1 MLIRLFACSFALACL
16 LISTAADA
24 RHRHRATHY
33 RHPIA
38 CQIVTGGGIH
48 LVSRPCRNRLE
59 EGIPVRGS
67 RWVAA
72 SRHYAARW
80 RGHRRAYVRRASEPN
95 DAREAFSGG
104 LAHVQT
110 AVGIPITVS
119 LAIKDRMLA
128 LIEEMKA
135 IGYVPHSIG
144 CFAAHGHVPHSR
156 HHSGNACD
164 FDGSLSVARFFRT
177 EQAEQLIAKHGLHSG
192 CDYVL
197 HGTRDCG
204 HVDDAV
210 GFARASRG
218 TAHAGHRARYRRHYA
233 RNY

>member
-1 MLIRLFACSFALACL
+1 MIRLLACSFALACL

-95 DAREAFSGG
+95 DASGISLRGGVARVCVAGHCGTVAAPLAEKFRG
-104 LAHVQT
+104 LFADFVALGYNIGSPGCLSSGHMRHSLHHWGGACDLFDQVARNRTARPQPPPSVQ
-110 AVGIPITVS
+110 
-119 LAIKDRMLA
+119 
-128 LIEEMKA
+128 IEVA
-135 IGYVPHSIG
+135 
-144 CFAAHGHVPHSR
+144 SR
-156 HHSGNACD
+156 H
-164 FDGSLSVARFFRT
+164 
-177 EQAEQLIAKHGLHSG
+177 GLTAG
-192 CDYVL
+192 CVW
-197 HGTRDCG
+197 RSPDCG
-204 HVDDAV
+204 HFDVSGV
-210 GFARASRG
+210 GG
-218 TAHAGHRARYRRHYA
+218 GRHYA
-233 RNY
+233 RAHRGRRHIARNY